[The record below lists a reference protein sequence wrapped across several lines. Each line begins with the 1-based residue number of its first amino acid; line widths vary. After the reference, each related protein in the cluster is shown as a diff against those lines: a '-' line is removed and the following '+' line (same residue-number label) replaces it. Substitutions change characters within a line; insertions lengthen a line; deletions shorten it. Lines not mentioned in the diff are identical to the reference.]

1 MRRREFIALL
11 SSGVAG
17 WPLAARAQQ
26 GGKLPTIGYFAG
38 TKPAADNQR
47 VAACLRDERC
57 DQGNYQ

>member
-1 MRRREFIALL
+1 VKRRQFITLVGGA
-11 SSGVAG
+11 AAM
-17 WPLAARAQQ
+17 WPLAAAAQQ